1 MNCVECVPGSREPPR
16 PLPDN
21 PNAHSLFTM
30 MLSNIFVMLLFVF
43 RRLFA
48 EAERRKEE
56 LVSAERGEHDSC
68 IWSREELAVLR
79 EVFKAAKK
87 QNAQLQA
94 ELQVSNEEL
103 AELRIVWKDQSKMVL
118 ATSTTLRRAKN
129 ANERQRLLINNLKSQ
144 LDEAN
149 VRIRSLEGDVSRLEK
164 ERSTNMAEMHDLRK
178 HTNKEHLE
186 KAKLEIDAATLRA
199 ELEHEMRLREENLK
213 SAHEHDLEYM
223 QNLVDELTG
232 ELEKE
237 KSDHRKSRNGLEH
250 LRNHFS
256 SAPLSGKGALP
267 GAVLEN
273 QFKKWT
279 I

>member
-1 MNCVECVPGSREPPR
+1 M
-16 PLPDN
+16 
-21 PNAHSLFTM
+21 FT
-30 MLSNIFVMLLFVF
+30 
-43 RRLFA
+43 
-48 EAERRKEE
+48 EAERRKED
-56 LVSAERGEHDSC
+56 LASAERADRDSC
-68 IWSREELAVLR
+68 IWNREELNVLR

-103 AELRIVWKDQSKMVL
+103 TELRSVCRDQSKMVH
-118 ATSTTLRRAKN
+118 ATSTTLRRAKTS
-129 ANERQRLLINNLKSQ
+129 NERQRLLINNLNSQ

-199 ELEHEMRLREENLK
+199 ELEQEMRLREENLK
-213 SAHEHDLEYM
+213 SAHAHDLEYM
-223 QNLVDELTG
+223 QNLVDELTK
-232 ELEKE
+232 EIEKE
-237 KSDHRKSRNGLEH
+237 KSAHQRSRNGLEH
-250 LRNHFS
+250 LRTHFS

-267 GAVLEN
+267 GAVVEN

>member
-1 MNCVECVPGSREPPR
+1 
-16 PLPDN
+16 
-21 PNAHSLFTM
+21 M
-30 MLSNIFVMLLFVF
+30 MLSNIFVMLQFVLLFSF
-43 RRLFA
+43 T

-56 LVSAERGEHDSC
+56 LVSAECADRDSC

-87 QNAQLQA
+87 QNTQLQA

-103 AELRIVWKDQSKMVL
+103 AELRIVCKDQTKMVL
-118 ATSTTLRRAKN
+118 ATSTTLRKAKMS
-129 ANERQRLLINNLKSQ
+129 NERQRLLINNLKSQ

-149 VRIRSLEGDVSRLEK
+149 VRIRSLEGEVSRLEK
-164 ERSTNMAEMHDLRK
+164 ERSANMAEMHDLRK
-178 HTNKEHLE
+178 HTHKEHLE
-186 KAKLEIDAATLRA
+186 KAKLEIDAATMRA
-199 ELEHEMRLREENLK
+199 ELDQEMRLREENLK
-213 SAHEHDLEYM
+213 SAHAHDLEYM
-223 QNLVDELTG
+223 QNLVDELTR

-237 KSDHRKSRNGLEH
+237 KSAHQRSRNGLEH

-267 GAVLEN
+267 GAVLED